1 MIQGFTADGLN
12 GLIHQLVTR
21 TLQQVTK
28 ASDTAGALE
37 LATLRCV
44 HRLPGGIRVFL
55 MLESALE
62 GGID

>member
-1 MIQGFTADGLN
+1 MIQRFTAN
-12 GLIHQLVTR
+12 GLDRLIHKLVAR

-28 ASDTAGALE
+28 TSDTTGALE

-55 MLESALE
+55 MFECALE